1 MGRID
6 RTAASRLD
14 YLEIFLY
21 VGERN
26 LPAAEQLLRDFDAAL
41 ARLADMPGLGPERP
55 ELGKGLHSFPVG
67 NYLIIYR
74 PANAGIHL
82 IRVVHGSRNLCRL
95 FRGRR
100 R

>member
-1 MGRID
+1 MERID

-14 YLEIFLY
+14 YLQIFLH
-21 VGERN
+21 VGEQN

-41 ARLADMPGLGPERP
+41 VRLADMPGLGPERP
-55 ELGKGLHSFPVG
+55 ELGRGLRSFPVG

-74 PANAGIHL
+74 PAGAGIHL
-82 IRVVHGSRNLCRL
+82 IRVVHGSRNLRRI

-100 R
+100 T

>member
-41 ARLADMPGLGPERP
+41 QRLSDMPGMGPERP
-55 ELGKGLHSFPVG
+55 DLGKALRSFPVG
-67 NYLIIYR
+67 NYLLIYR
-74 PANAGIHL
+74 TAAPGIQL
-82 IRVVHGSRNLCRL
+82 VRVVHGSRNLRRI
-95 FRGRR
+95 FRR
-100 R
+100 RK